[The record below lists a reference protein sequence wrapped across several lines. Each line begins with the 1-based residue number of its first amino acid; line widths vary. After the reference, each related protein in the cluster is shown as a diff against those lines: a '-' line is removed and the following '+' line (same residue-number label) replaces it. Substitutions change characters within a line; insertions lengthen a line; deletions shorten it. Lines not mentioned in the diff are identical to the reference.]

1 LRRQRTTIGAESRT
15 SWVEFEKSN
24 LSLLDDEVSLR
35 SSKAKDEEKSVIGE
49 EDASVYTVEDDRHG
63 FDLMT
68 MMAAIPVIAVWT
80 CTRLWY
86 VEISIPN
93 VNVTKTRYLLSL
105 TLCYVR
111 VSSRPTVRS
120 SDHHRPS

>member
-1 LRRQRTTIGAESRT
+1 MIGAESRT

-35 SSKAKDEEKSVIGE
+35 SSKAKDEEEKSVVGK
-49 EDASVYTVEDDRHG
+49 EDASVYMVEDDRHG
-63 FDLMT
+63 FDFET
-68 MMAAIPVIAVWT
+68 TMAAIPVIVVWT

-93 VNVTKTRYLLSL
+93 VNVTKTRYLPSL